1 MRKRHFKKIV
11 MYWSAD
17 GSVETQHRIIKTKK
31 RKSPPRMGKR
41 YMQLKIKDMIKVENL
56 GKKLYKEKVVLYY
69 RWPEVQV

>member
-11 MYWSAD
+11 MYWIAD

-41 YMQLKIKDMIKVENL
+41 YSQLKIKDMIKVENL
-56 GKKLYKEKVVLYY
+56 VTKLYKEKGVLNS
-69 RWPEVQV
+69 RWQEVQG